1 MKTFMPTKIALIKT
15 SLSSRNQL
23 GKSLRSKSSL
33 RLALISLAALSF
45 VLTACSSSSSSQT
58 ATSIATSTTEA
69 VAPESTSTTLE
80 PESGVGR
87 LSYVYGPIVGDC
99 IDLRS
104 MATGKATTITP
115 VPTQDA
121 SLKSDKDV
129 MLRLSCDLPHQYEVI
144 AVFEGPPEASSP
156 EQLIAL
162 AKRKCPAEFLNY
174 LGTSYS
180 TSSLEMGWVIP
191 PENQRNRGVRIT
203 GCVVYDP
210 DGKLVGSVKDSKR

>member
-1 MKTFMPTKIALIKT
+1 MKSKVAPEMNFSTRKLV
-15 SLSSRNQL
+15 QQ
-23 GKSLRSKSSL
+23 SLRY
-33 RLALISLAALSF
+33 ALPLIVASAILFS
-45 VLTACSSSSSSQT
+45 ACSSSSSSQT
-58 ATSIATSTTEA
+58 ATSISTTTSST
-69 VAPESTSTTLE
+69 VAPESTSTTIE

-104 MATGKATTITP
+104 MATGKARTITP

-144 AVFEGPPEASSP
+144 AVFDGPPEASSA

-180 TSSLEMGWVIP
+180 KSSLEMGWVIP
-191 PENQRNRGVRIT
+191 PENQRNRGVRIV
-203 GCVVYDP
+203 GCTVFDP
-210 DGKLVGSVKDSKR
+210 KGKLVGSVRDTKR